1 MSEDVF
7 VVSKYDYTAI
17 EPQELS
23 FKKNERFKL
32 IDDSKN
38 WWKVENEQ
46 GNSGF
51 VPSNFVRKESFVDK
65 AKGTFKGF
73 GKNSSKNSTSS
84 LTNGKPFSDQNGSE
98 HSIPSQQNNIIA
110 PQSSSTSSSSRMMS
124 ESSYATAKY
133 NYDPQRPDELRLERG
148 NNVLVI
154 ERSSDGWWKGECNG
168 ETGWFPSNY
177 VEPAPDPSP
186 VASIPQ
192 QQPYAPDYTKDIS
205 SAFQNGTAA
214 HAPILEVVTTLYDFD
229 AQNAE
234 ELSFRKGEKL
244 DIIEHPLH
252 DPEWW
257 KARNAHGLIG
267 LVPTNY
273 IKVQANGA
281 NASSTLT
288 GPYANK
294 EWYFGA
300 ISRNQGEQLLNQ
312 KGIEGDFLV
321 RDSESN
327 IGDYSISLKGN
338 IRNMHFWVRADHQ
351 VPSFQIGNRT
361 FNSMEQLINHYK
373 SSPIFND
380 DKSRETLYLVRA
392 LPRY

>member
-1 MSEDVF
+1 MTTEEIF
-7 VVSKYDYTAI
+7 VVSKYDYQAK

-38 WWKVENEQ
+38 WWQVEDQQ

-73 GKNSSKNSTSS
+73 GKGGSSKNSSSS

-98 HSIPSQQNNIIA
+98 SSPTTNNII
-110 PQSSSTSSSSRMMS
+110 PTSSNSSRMT
-124 ESSYATAKY
+124 EYAIAKY
-133 NYDPQRPDELRLERG
+133 NYDPQRPDELQLQRG
-148 NNVLVI
+148 DSVLVV
-154 ERSSDGWWKGECNG
+154 ERSSDGWWKGEFNG
-168 ETGWFPSNY
+168 QQGWFPSNY
-177 VEPAPDPSP
+177 VEPAPDPAP

-205 SAFQNGTAA
+205 SAFQNGSAA

-244 DIIEHPLH
+244 EIIEHPIH

-257 KARNAHGLIG
+257 RARNTHGMTG

-312 KGIEGDFLV
+312 RGIEGDFLV

-327 IGDYSISLKGN
+327 VGDYSISLKGN
-338 IRNMHFWVRADHQ
+338 IRNMHFWVRVDHQ
-351 VPSFQIGNRT
+351 NQSFQIGNRSFT
-361 FNSMEQLINHYK
+361 SMEQLINHYK
-373 SSPIFND
+373 ASPIFND
-380 DKSRETLYLVRA
+380 EKTRETLYLIRA